1 MQTKITSLFLSAGF
15 GKSIIF
21 QMIPSVCSL
30 LSAGRFDYPKSA
42 ILVIVC
48 PLVSLISYLTLFNVR
63 AMIREKLTRHDI

>member
-1 MQTKITSLFLSAGF
+1 MKNWREGGGEGDETGF

-30 LSAGRFDYPKSA
+30 LSAGRFDNPKSA

-63 AMIREKLTRHDI
+63 AMIREK